1 MNRLQQSFRGKKD
14 VCDPQA
20 SRPHQGQAG
29 EEGVCTGKCSFPV
42 EYLGHIEVKES
53 RGRHSCEDA
62 VKRLKAERSSS
73 KASLEGGPV
82 GFSRWTP
89 SCG

>member
-20 SRPHQGQAG
+20 SRPHQGQVD

-62 VKRLKAERSSS
+62 VKRLKAERKKKILRTS
-73 KASLEGGPV
+73 
-82 GFSRWTP
+82 
-89 SCG
+89 